1 MVLLRFVLQG
11 TFVATYVGEVLTMA
25 DAEAREDKRYQ
36 LTLQVTAKRL
46 SRNQGAS
53 AAGGESDAES
63 EGAAAA
69 AAAPKWPEAKFV
81 IDAKEKGNVARFFNH
96 DSSTPN
102 LFAQMVRVMAL

>member
-1 MVLLRFVLQG
+1 MVVLQG

-36 LTLQVTAKRL
+36 LTVQVTAKRL

-69 AAAPKWPEAKFV
+69 AAAAPKWPEAKFV

-96 DSSTPN
+96 DSLNPN
-102 LFAQMVRVMAL
+102 LFAQMVRATAL

>member
-1 MVLLRFVLQG
+1 M
-11 TFVATYVGEVLTMA
+11 ATYVGEVLTMA

-69 AAAPKWPEAKFV
+69 APKWPEAKFV

-102 LFAQMVRVMAL
+102 LFAQMVRATAL

>member
-1 MVLLRFVLQG
+1 M
-11 TFVATYVGEVLTMA
+11 ATYVGEVLTMA

-69 AAAPKWPEAKFV
+69 PKWPEAKFV

-102 LFAQMVRVMAL
+102 LFAQMVRATAL

>member
-1 MVLLRFVLQG
+1 MVVLQG

-53 AAGGESDAES
+53 AAGGES

-69 AAAPKWPEAKFV
+69 TAAPKWPEAKFV

-102 LFAQMVRVMAL
+102 LFAQMVRATAL

>member
-1 MVLLRFVLQG
+1 M
-11 TFVATYVGEVLTMA
+11 ATYVGEVLTMA

-53 AAGGESDAES
+53 AAGES

-69 AAAPKWPEAKFV
+69 AAAPKWPEAKVV

-96 DSSTPN
+96 DSLNPN
-102 LFAQMVRVMAL
+102 LFAQMVRATAL